1 MGRLVRRQAR
11 VLLLIVVFTAVAALA
26 AALQPWPLKL
36 IVDFGIADAPPP
48 AWLRGVLDWLGAS
61 ASPRSIIV
69 FAAAVALL
77 LFVINSGLDLV
88 MHWAWCLVGQRMVY
102 DLAGRLF
109 ARMQRLSLLF
119 HNQRSVGD
127 MLSRITGDTW
137 CVFTLTDTLL
147 VNPAKQV
154 LVIVWMGVLAWT
166 LDPLLTVLSLLLSP
180 LMALAARALGPW
192 VRKRAQQERQVRAQI
207 TAFVHQVLGAVPVVQ
222 VFSAQQRN
230 AVAFAQLNDRAL
242 AVGKSGVLIDAAN
255 GIATGLVS
263 TTGMAMVF
271 FVGGRRVL
279 DGLMSVGDLVVFLA
293 YVRAMQGA
301 CSSMI
306 GSYAKIKAA
315 EPSIDRVFEV
325 LESEDAVTQSPAARA
340 LPAAAA
346 GGRGH
351 VRFERVTFGY
361 EPGRAVLHE
370 VCFDAHPGQTIA
382 VVGPTGAGKS
392 TMVSLIPRLFDPW
405 EGRVTIDGVDLREAT
420 LDSVRDSVAMV
431 LQDPFLLPLTVAE
444 NIAYGRPDADR
455 AQIIAA
461 AEAANADGFIQQLPQ
476 GYDTVIGE
484 RGATLSGGQR
494 QRLGIARALLK
505 DAPIVI
511 LDEPTAALDAITE
524 STLLTAL
531 ARLRAGRTTF
541 IIAHRLSTV
550 RDADRILVL
559 DDGRIVED
567 GPHERLIRGA
577 GVYRRMYQLQ
587 QLPGS
592 PEAPA

>member
-1 MGRLVRRQAR
+1 VN
-11 VLLLIVVFTAVAALA
+11 AATSIGSIA
-26 AALQPWPLKL
+26 
-36 IVDFGIADAPPP
+36 ITTFGA
-48 AWLRGVLDWLGAS
+48 
-61 ASPRSIIV
+61 
-69 FAAAVALL
+69 FE
-77 LFVINSGLDLV
+77 VIE
-88 MHWAWCLVGQRMVY
+88 QRMT
-102 DLAGRLF
+102 
-109 ARMQRLSLLF
+109 
-119 HNQRSVGD
+119 
-127 MLSRITGDTW
+127 I
-137 CVFTLTDTLL
+137 
-147 VNPAKQV
+147 
-154 LVIVWMGVLAWT
+154 
-166 LDPLLTVLSLLLSP
+166 
-180 LMALAARALGPW
+180 
-192 VRKRAQQERQVRAQI
+192 
-207 TAFVHQVLGAVPVVQ
+207 
-222 VFSAQQRN
+222 
-230 AVAFAQLNDRAL
+230 
-242 AVGKSGVLIDAAN
+242 
-255 GIATGLVS
+255 
-263 TTGMAMVF
+263 
-271 FVGGRRVL
+271 
-279 DGLMSVGDLVVFLA
+279 GDLLVFLA
-293 YVRAMQGA
+293 YLASVYGPLQTLAYL
-301 CSSMI
+301 SSTAA
-306 GSYAKIKAA
+306 SAKAQA
-315 EPSIDRVFEV
+315 RRVFEV
-325 LESEDAVTQSPAARA
+325 MDSDDAVTQSPAARA
-340 LPAAAA
+340 LPAPSA

-351 VRFERVTFGY
+351 VRLERVTFGY
-361 EPGRAVLHE
+361 EAGRAVLHE
-370 VCFDAHPGQTIA
+370 VCFDAQPGQTIA

-592 PEAPA
+592 PEASA